1 MRIYYEVAG
10 DGPALVLIHGADGG
24 GGEVWHS
31 NGYVEAFSSHFTTL
45 TLDIRGYGRSSAPE
59 TLAEI
64 SMASRVRD
72 VTMVLDHLGVER
84 ASVFGFS
91 MGGRVAVAFAM
102 ERPERV
108 RCLVVGSSNPEPFTR
123 NRPMA
128 EGRSFVNRFRRLT
141 PRRAVAAAW
150 RRINPSARRAMQNP
164 VSPSTSMAMSIAGS
178 EGIDFRD
185 VMRPLAIDIDRAAE
199 RPSGRAAERPSGRAA
214 ERITMPT
221 LFFQGNRDDL
231 FSARLSRAF
240 AERLAE
246 GEFVALRGQ
255 GHAILERRDLVQ
267 PIVEPFL
274 LQHGQD

>member
-10 DGPALVLIHGADGG
+10 DGPALVLIHGAGGG

-64 SMASRVRD
+64 SMASRVQD

-199 RPSGRAAERPSGRAA
+199 R
-214 ERITMPT
+214 ITMPT